1 MSSWFNKSLWM
12 TRFTHGRQGGQT
24 EQKEKIKNNC
34 QKLNPDEP

>member
-1 MSSWFNKSLWM
+1 M

-34 QKLNPDEP
+34 QKLNPDETKAVCNPNKP